1 MGVAGKAGAS
11 SSALGAAWGMIMLL
25 FACASPAIARQD
37 PAAIV
42 IDANTGRTIMSDA
55 ADELRYPA
63 SLTKM
68 MTLYIVFEEIAAR
81 RIKSS
86 DPIRFSVNAA
96 SRPPSKLG
104 LKPGETIT
112 VNHAIRALITKSAND
127 VATAVSE
134 HISGSEASFA
144 ARMTQTARRLGM
156 TRTTFRNA
164 SGLPDRDQLTTAR
177 DMATLAIALRDRF
190 PSSFRLFAQQSFK
203 YKGRN
208 YRNHNRLLG
217 RVPGVDGVK
226 TGYTRASGF
235 NITTSLRR
243 GGKYLVGVV
252 IGQPTGRQRNNLM
265 RKLLAQALPKAT
277 RGRRQKPK
285 PMLVA
290 RPQLVARPMPV
301 ARPAIDPAGAA
312 MAARVTHLRPEG
324 QAGRRIGQV
333 RQPSTLDA
341 QHVQLRQTLA
351 AVPSALT
358 ATSPATGRATAPPP
372 AERRGESKTHHIQV
386 GAFFDEADALRALDG
401 ARARGGRLLAGST
414 PLTLRVPGKPR
425 TIYRARFAGFGQSEA
440 TATCAKLKR
449 VSVDCFV
456 TTAR

>member
-1 MGVAGKAGAS
+1 MGVAGKTGAK
-11 SSALGAAWGMIMLL
+11 SSAWGAAWCTIMLL
-25 FACASPAIARQD
+25 FACASPATARQD

-42 IDANTGRTIMSDA
+42 IDANTGRTLMAEA

-81 RIKSS
+81 RAKSS
-86 DPIRFSVNAA
+86 DHIRFSANAA
-96 SRPPSKLG
+96 ARPPSKLG
-104 LKPGETIT
+104 LKPGQTIT

-127 VATAVSE
+127 VATAVAE

-144 ARMTQTARRLGM
+144 VRMTRTAKRLGM
-156 TRTTFRNA
+156 NRTTFRNA
-164 SGLPDRDQLTTAR
+164 SGLPDRNQLTSAR

-190 PSSFRLFAQQSFK
+190 PRLFRLFAQRSFK
-203 YKGRN
+203 YKGRS

-252 IGQPTGRQRNNLM
+252 IGQPTGRKRNKLM
-265 RKLLAQALPKAT
+265 RKLLADALPKAT
-277 RGRRQKPK
+277 RGRRRKPQ

-290 RPQLVARPMPV
+290 RPRLIARPVAV
-301 ARPAIDPAGAA
+301 ARPATPAMPARARQLRSGALA
-312 MAARVTHLRPEG
+312 SS
-324 QAGRRIGQV
+324 RI
-333 RQPSTLDA
+333 RQPSTLNA
-341 QHVQLRQTLA
+341 QHIRLRETLA
-351 AVPSALT
+351 AAPSALS
-358 ATSPATGRATAPPP
+358 AGAPRLDARPSV
-372 AERRGESKTHHIQV
+372 RGGEIKTHHIQV

-401 ARARGGRLLAGST
+401 ARSRAGRLLAGSKA
-414 PLTLRVPGKPR
+414 LTLRVPGKPR

-440 TATCAKLKR
+440 TETCAKLKR